1 MLALIKTAFNPN
13 PTVEWSIWPVFA
25 LILNYLIMWQYDL
38 LLRVSYITA
47 NLHCKSRNLSNT
59 DIRNY
64 SIDFAVISEAPSKY
78 TSVNLNFSL
87 YLCNQSKYYMSNNL
101 VFKKGD
107 SNFLIN
113 LVLLYLLLYFLLF
126 YIYIWEYPTSSRW
139 RIRRNSRAGRWIC
152 GRACSHVWTH
162 PPSRSRPELRTYLD

>member
-1 MLALIKTAFNPN
+1 MVHLASLCLNSQLFNYV
-13 PTVEWSIWPVFA
+13 TLWPFTTCF
-25 LILNYLIMWQYDL
+25 IYYRKSNY
-38 LLRVSYITA
+38 
-47 NLHCKSRNLSNT
+47 KSRNLSNT